1 LNSILDSSAKVDN
14 TFQTTLGRNG
24 GLPVFIRGGG
34 FESIHYELGIL
45 ALFATLL
52 DVLAIVS
59 YRKNG

>member
-1 LNSILDSSAKVDN
+1 MR
-14 TFQTTLGRNG
+14 T
-24 GLPVFIRGGG
+24 VFIRGGG
-34 FESIHYELGIL
+34 FESIHYGLGIL